1 MTADDMPDG
10 AAPRGRTRG
19 DPPTL
24 RGIMVRHKGASA
36 VAIVVVLLLVAFS
49 VAAAISS
56 SSTAALS
63 DSTSCSQWVG
73 ARQAGGSA

>member
-10 AAPRGRTRG
+10 AAPRSRTRR

-24 RGIMVRHKGASA
+24 RGIMVRHNGASA

-49 VAAAISS
+49 VAAAIKR
-56 SSTAALS
+56 
-63 DSTSCSQWVG
+63 DY
-73 ARQAGGSA
+73 

>member
-1 MTADDMPDG
+1 MTADDMPAG

-24 RGIMVRHKGASA
+24 RGIMVRHKDASA

-49 VAAAISS
+49 VAAAIKR
-56 SSTAALS
+56 
-63 DSTSCSQWVG
+63 DY
-73 ARQAGGSA
+73 